1 MPANLTPDYKKA
13 DEWFRSA
20 TTDEERLAAL
30 EEMYRTIPKHKGT
43 EGLQADIKRKISKFK
58 EIIES
63 GGRQKG
69 GAGARHVDIF
79 HVPHMGAGQVVL
91 LGTPNSGKSSIVAA
105 VSNAHVNV
113 ADYPFATDKPIP
125 GMMKY
130 EDVQIQIVDT
140 PPITAE
146 FAPVGL
152 VNTLRGA
159 DVIAIVIDLS
169 DDVLG
174 QWETCLKYLDEHH
187 LIRKGTEPADDP
199 IHHLAKDCF
208 VLATKADLAPEGT
221 LATLKELCPRPL
233 DFVETSVKTAEG
245 LNVMARHVF
254 DMLKVIRIYA
264 KPPGKP
270 ADMKDPFS
278 LPQGSTVLDL
288 AQLIHRELA
297 DKVKNARVWGTDVY
311 DGQHV
316 QLQHELHDRDVVE
329 LHFA

>member
-43 EGLQADIKRKISKFK
+43 EGLQADIKRRISKFK
-58 EIIES
+58 DLIES
-63 GGRQKG
+63 GGRPG
-69 GAGARHVDIF
+69 GVKHADVF
-79 HVPHMGAGQVVL
+79 HVPHMGAGQVALV
-91 LGTPNSGKSSIVAA
+91 GMPNSGKSSIVAA
-105 VSNAHVNV
+105 VSNARVHV
-113 ADYPFATDKPIP
+113 ADYPFATDKPVP
-125 GMMKY
+125 GMMRC

-152 VNTLRGA
+152 VNTMRGA
-159 DVIAIVIDLS
+159 DLIAIVIDLS

-174 QWETCLKYLDEHH
+174 QMETCLKYLDEHH
-187 LIRKGTEPADDP
+187 LIRKGTEPPDDP

-208 VLATKADLAPEGT
+208 VLCTKADLAPDGT
-221 LATLKELCPRPL
+221 LVTLKDLCPRPL
-233 DFVETSVKTAEG
+233 EFVETSVKTAAG
-245 LNVMARHVF
+245 LDVMARQVF
-254 DMLKVIRIYA
+254 TMLKVIRIYA

-270 ADMKDPFS
+270 ADMKEPFS
-278 LPQGSTVLDL
+278 LPMGSTVLDL
-288 AQLIHRELA
+288 AQVIHRELA
-297 DKVKNARVWGTDVY
+297 EKVKNARVWGTDVY
-311 DGQHV
+311 AGQHV
-316 QLQHELHDRDVVE
+316 QLHHELHDKDVVE